1 MADGTYLYAVAREPL
16 PPGEPL
22 AGVAEAPVRT
32 IARNGLVAYVS
43 TVPLDGF
50 GEEPLK
56 RSLEDLD
63 WLAETARAHHRVV
76 DAVAAVTTT
85 APVRLVTVYAGDDQV
100 TDLLERRGEEFHR
113 VLSHVTGRQEW
124 GVKVYT
130 AAPEPG
136 ATGLTAPGLAAS
148 GLAAS
153 GLAASGLAASGP
165 AARAAAMDASERA
178 GSGAGASSG
187 GSAGVSSGG
196 AAVGED
202 RRGRDGEARA
212 ARRCPN
218 GDERESRPGRAYL
231 ERRRASLRGR
241 EQLRAQALR
250 RADHIHRTLSAL
262 AADGCRHRPQ
272 DPRLSG
278 RNDWMLLNGA
288 YLVDESRAAEFTELA
303 GTLGGDGVEVR
314 LTGPWAPYSFT
325 VMETA

>member
-16 PPGEPL
+16 PVGEIL
-22 AGVAEAPVRT
+22 SGVSGAPVRT
-32 IARNGLVAYVS
+32 IVHDGLVAYVS
-43 TVPLDGF
+43 TVPLDSF
-50 GEEPLK
+50 GEEPLR

-100 TDLLERRGEEFHR
+100 VDLLERRGDAFQR

-130 AAPEPG
+130 AAPEPAAAELTAVG
-136 ATGLTAPGLAAS
+136 RPATGPT
-148 GLAAS
+148 
-153 GLAASGLAASGP
+153 
-165 AARAAAMDASERA
+165 ARAAAATDASERA
-178 GSGAGASSG
+178 GSGAA
-187 GSAGVSSGG
+187 VSSGG
-196 AAVGED
+196 AAVEED
-202 RRGRDGEARA
+202 RRDRDGEARA
-212 ARRCPN
+212 ARCRN

-288 YLVDESRAAEFTELA
+288 YLVDEARAAEFTELA